1 MALGQQ
7 PDYGYMDSYTKKKY
21 SPSDDY
27 ESQLGNLKDQASMMS
42 KVTEQTG
49 PSTDTGSMMSKEF
62 SQGASR
68 GMSGG
73 LGSALMSGG
82 MASGNPYAMAGGF
95 GVMALEGDAQGRQ
108 AEEDAK
114 AKEAQQ
120 RKQNQ
125 LSAINSLIAVSKGL
139 GV

>member
-1 MALGQQ
+1 MPVGQQ
-7 PDYGYMDSYTKKKY
+7 PDYGYMDSYVKKKNT
-21 SPSDDY
+21 PLDDY
-27 ESQLGNLKDQASMMS
+27 DTQLSNLQNQAQMS
-42 KVTEQTG
+42 TQAAG
-49 PSTDTGSMMSKEF
+49 QAGASTDSKPIVSKEF
-62 SQGASR
+62 GQGASR

-82 MASGNPYAMAGGF
+82 LASGNPYAIAGGV
-95 GVMALEGDAQGRQ
+95 GVIALEGDAQAKQ